1 MYQTFWLIEFLQ
13 YCFVGWL
20 TSWLRC
26 PTNESHRMLE
36 NCAEMSRMG
45 NRIEGPK
52 GLEHIHAS
60 TLHLHNSIGQSRTND
75 NIHNCTWL
83 FLSTKLI
90 LSTKGTTYW
99 TINVRTLV
107 HLWYDGASLSY
118 STITCRAFFL
128 LISSSGQSWLH
139 DLDWW
144 IQTQQMDSNCSHE
157 KMAPNHWI
165 MGNTNT
171 TNQSLHLGCLRRSF
185 PCNDLLE
192 LSDTSIAV
200 APFRPKGPNSNCK
213 SER

>member
-1 MYQTFWLIEFLQ
+1 MPTGSRKICRRPHWSSNSARRFRVSSASSAFGDDWLWNWWILKTLVFAERSHWGPCFIIFTCTWFYHAFNSLHNQ
-13 YCFVGWL
+13 RKNVEKLGLSGRFTSPGHPCIKLSDWLNSYRYCFVGWL

-60 TLHLHNSIGQSRTND
+60 TLHLDNSIGQSRTND

-107 HLWYDGASLSY
+107 HLWYV
-118 STITCRAFFL
+118 
-128 LISSSGQSWLH
+128 W
-139 DLDWW
+139 
-144 IQTQQMDSNCSHE
+144 
-157 KMAPNHWI
+157 
-165 MGNTNT
+165 
-171 TNQSLHLGCLRRSF
+171 SF
-185 PCNDLLE
+185 PQL
-192 LSDTSIAV
+192 
-200 APFRPKGPNSNCK
+200 
-213 SER
+213 